1 MRANFF
7 VQDNR
12 AMTIKDLSELCM
24 KFGLMCQK
32 YALCSL
38 YSRLDRPLTFHIV
51 QRVCRRP
58 SYHDLHPESP
68 R

>member
-1 MRANFF
+1 
-7 VQDNR
+7 
-12 AMTIKDLSELCM
+12 MTIKDLSELCM

-32 YALCSL
+32 YVLCLL

-51 QRVCRRP
+51 QRVCRWP

>member
-1 MRANFF
+1 MRANIF

-32 YALCSL
+32 YVLCSL